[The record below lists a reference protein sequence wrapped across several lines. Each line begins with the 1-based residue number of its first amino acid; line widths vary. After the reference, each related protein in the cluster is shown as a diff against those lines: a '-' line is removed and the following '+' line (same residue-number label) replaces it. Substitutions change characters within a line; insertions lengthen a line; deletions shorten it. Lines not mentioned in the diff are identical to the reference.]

1 MKKVLLLMFAGLVI
15 FALGYNVSPRN
26 SSASITLS
34 TPYTVGGGGVAS
46 ESDASSALMGM
57 SVDSVSNTLTAIYRY
72 GTATTSGGKTTAL
85 APGAQAP
92 TVTVFFNANQG
103 TWTASSG
110 QGGNLTGSELTAVQ
124 GIIAGALT
132 ASRNP
137 GETFAINHNLFGTG
151 GVAVPW

>member
-1 MKKVLLLMFAGLVI
+1 MRKLL
-15 FALGYNVSPRN
+15 ALAIPAICLLIGYNTAPRN
-26 SSASITLS
+26 SQASITLS
-34 TPYTVGGGGVAS
+34 SPYAVGGGGVVS

-110 QGGNLTGSELTAVQ
+110 QSGTLTGGELTAVQ
-124 GIIAGALT
+124 SIIAGALT
-132 ASRNP
+132 ASRDP
-137 GETFAINHNLFGTG
+137 GETFAINHNLFGSG
-151 GVAVPW
+151 GVSVPW